1 MWSSIVASIAKPALK
16 NWRKR
21 YRAQG
26 KHDNTDPYE
35 AALEFAEI
43 ENRRRFLAKLDLAR
57 VSPDDARDLIAELE
71 LHLVHID
78 EPHGHRPWDGC
89 DCDCE

>member
-1 MWSSIVASIAKPALK
+1 MDARRCTPAIKSGALE
-16 NWRKR
+16 
-21 YRAQG
+21 ATQG

-35 AALEFAEI
+35 AALESVEI

-71 LHLVHID
+71 LHLLHID

>member
-1 MWSSIVASIAKPALK
+1 MTTPTRMRPRSNSRRSKIVA
-16 NWRKR
+16 
-21 YRAQG
+21 
-26 KHDNTDPYE
+26 D
-35 AALEFAEI
+35 F
-43 ENRRRFLAKLDLAR
+43 AKLDLAR